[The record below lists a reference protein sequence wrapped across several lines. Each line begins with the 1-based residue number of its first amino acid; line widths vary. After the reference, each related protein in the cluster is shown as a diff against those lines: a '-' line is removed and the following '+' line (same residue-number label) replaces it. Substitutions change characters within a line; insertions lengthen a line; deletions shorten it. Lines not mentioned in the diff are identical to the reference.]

1 MLKTITSYVN
11 LIYRTYLN
19 LYPVRNLDGLKDVQI
34 VGWVSDLTHL
44 REQLPVFALLNETY
58 SVCFLTNKNDIKSY
72 IESNTNFRVG
82 TLKFNKTNDKYLAKL
97 FKRKLPKLTF
107 VYIGNDLRADDAL
120 IGSAIHEMKIKYA
133 VITHGIN
140 YLNDRLGMSN
150 ANQLFV
156 WTDEEKTRMI
166 NQGITAERIFVSG
179 SPYLHQLNNGIDSKK
194 INMNEVSLESEL
206 KTKVLVAISGPGHF
220 YNKEEHINLINDL
233 NLLAIEL
240 TQSYQFINK
249 LHRKDSPLFY
259 QNKLGLHLINENKIP
274 DYISKIVPLINYSDI
289 VISGASTSVLEA
301 MFLDK
306 PVVIFDKNPS
316 VKKLPFLEDGVV
328 KHCINISELK
338 RVLNDLQKKDY
349 KDEYIQKQR
358 NFLGQHF
365 PDMKKKQPAKVITNK
380 LMELNQC

>member
-1 MLKTITSYVN
+1 M
-11 LIYRTYLN
+11 
-19 LYPVRNLDGLKDVQI
+19 DGLKDVQI

-44 REQLPVFALLNETY
+44 RELLPVFALLNKTY
-58 SVCFLTNKNDIKSY
+58 SVCFLTNKNDIKVY
-72 IESNTNFRVG
+72 IESNTNYRVG
-82 TLKFNKTNDKYLAKL
+82 TLKFNKTSDKYLAKL

-140 YLNDRLGMSN
+140 YLNDRLGVSN

-166 NQGITAERIFVSG
+166 NQGITAEKIFVSG

-233 NLLAIEL
+233 NLLATEL

-259 QNKLGLHLINENKIP
+259 QNKLGLHLISENKIP

-316 VKKLPFLEDGVV
+316 VKKLPFLQDGVI
-328 KHCINISELK
+328 KHCINIFELK
-338 RVLNDLQKKDY
+338 RVLNDLQKQDY

-358 NFLGQHF
+358 NFLRQHF
-365 PDMKKKQPAKVITNK
+365 PDMNRYQPDKMIANK
-380 LMELNQC
+380 IMELSQC